1 MAKSRKSKKP
11 HVRRSPAAVASAV
24 SNSSAGEAP
33 IEAVE
38 DRWEKLRQGAR
49 NVAGVTWQIAVTAHL
64 LLASRVGDLPFAR
77 LTPEGY
83 EDIDCVSSDGLLTL
97 VQVKEKGAGA
107 GRMAAAAVADVLAH
121 ALTAKKTAPGSL
133 LALVT

>member
-1 MAKSRKSKKP
+1 MTKSRKSRKP
-11 HVRRSPAAVASAV
+11 QVRRPSRATASVTA
-24 SNSSAGEAP
+24 NSSAGEAP
-33 IEAVE
+33 TETVE

-83 EDIDCVSSDGLLTL
+83 EDIDCVSADGLLTL

-107 GRMAAAAVADVLAH
+107 G
-121 ALTAKKTAPGSL
+121 
-133 LALVT
+133 